1 MRDYGFGLT
10 FSLQHW
16 PVLGGVAD
24 KLSASSLP
32 RPGVL
37 QFTGATSLVPD
48 LSSLGRRCLYRILW
62 GNGGQHRSWSAEYFL
77 HSRLAMDVSASSRV
91 WFESAGSEAYGG
103 QFTVEV
109 PFTLQSGSAPTG
121 TNLVANI
128 HSTAVRTANEVGTLN
143 TVEVLD
149 R

>member
-1 MRDYGFGLT
+1 
-10 FSLQHW
+10 
-16 PVLGGVAD
+16 
-24 KLSASSLP
+24 
-32 RPGVL
+32 
-37 QFTGATSLVPD
+37 
-48 LSSLGRRCLYRILW
+48 LGRRCLYRILW
-62 GNGGQHRSWSAEYFL
+62 SNGGQHRSWSAEYFL

-109 PFTLQSGSAPTG
+109 PFTLQSGSAPTN

-128 HSTAVRTANEVGTLN
+128 HSIAVRTANEVGTLN

-149 R
+149 Q